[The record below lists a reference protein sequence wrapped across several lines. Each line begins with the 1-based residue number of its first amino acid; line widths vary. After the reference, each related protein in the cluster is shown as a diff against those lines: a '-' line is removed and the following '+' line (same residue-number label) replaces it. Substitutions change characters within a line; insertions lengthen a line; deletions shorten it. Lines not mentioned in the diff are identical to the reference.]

1 MDRRTLLAMVL
12 CMAILI
18 LWTGVVAPLIW
29 PPPKPAPR
37 KPAPPST
44 VRPPAAK
51 PQATP
56 SAPPS
61 RPIERHPELPP
72 LTLRSKRLKAVFTN
86 VGAGLQEL
94 AAIHENE
101 EVVLLGPRP
110 AGAPPH
116 WAVREVGGGDPV
128 ETLPWKLEEQTD
140 RSVRYSI
147 ALTSGVRLAKKFSLD
162 PEGYRLGVV
171 LDVEGPADL
180 PEEKKVQLEILALQG
195 IQPDSPYRY
204 DYYLHGVVAVDG
216 RLLEFDWAGISAGEA
231 KLAEA
236 RRLPAASARD
246 EAIEEARKYF
256 TVTTGRKD
264 WFGLKNR
271 FFTVLLQPLG
281 PARTRLEAYE
291 FHTAGPA
298 GPGTP
303 GAPDKNLSVRARTE
317 PLGVRDRRVSF
328 EFSAFAGP
336 LRRDLLAELP
346 GALDLINYG
355 AGCTKGCGPVGVIFA
370 PVGALVNLVAP
381 AILGLLKFFG
391 GLFGNYGVGIILTT
405 LVIRILLFPLS
416 KKSQVSAFRMQQ
428 LAPKIQALRER
439 YKDDQQKFGVE
450 QMRLFREHKIN
461 PLAGCLPLLLQM
473 PIFVGMYS
481 VFELSVELRREPFI
495 LWIRDLSQPDMLLGP
510 WKPVHIP
517 LLPTIDGLNLLPI
530 VMTVIWFLQ
539 AYFAPRSP
547 DPQMAAQQKIMLAMP
562 VIFGLMCYGLASG
575 LSLYFLVNSLLAMVE
590 QKAIKK
596 FFLKPLEEGRG
607 A

>member
-18 LWTGVVAPLIW
+18 LWTGVIAPLIW

-37 KPAPPST
+37 KPAPPPSAAPAPKP
-44 VRPPAAK
+44 PPAE
-51 PQATP
+51 
-56 SAPPS
+56 SAPVP
-61 RPIERHPELPP
+61 REIVRHPELPP
-72 LTLRSKRLKAVFTN
+72 ATLRAGRLKAVFTN
-86 VGAGLQEL
+86 VGAGLKEL
-94 AAIHENE
+94 AALYENE
-101 EVVLLGPRP
+101 EVLLLGPRP

-116 WAVREVGGGDPV
+116 LAVREVGGPDPV

-140 RSVRYSI
+140 RSVRYS
-147 ALTSGVRLAKKFSLD
+147 LVLRDGVRLAKKFSLD
-162 PEGYRLGVV
+162 PETYRLGFV

-180 PEEKKVQLEILALQG
+180 PEDRKVQLEVLALQG

-204 DYYLHGVVAVDG
+204 DYYLHGVVAMDG
-216 RLLEFDWAGISAGEA
+216 RLLEFDWAGISSGEA

-236 RRLPAASARD
+236 RHLPAGPARD
-246 EAIEEARKYF
+246 EALEAARKYF
-256 TVTTGRKD
+256 SVTTGRKD

-271 FFTVLLQPLG
+271 FFAILLQPLG
-281 PARTRLEAYE
+281 PARARLDAYE
-291 FHTAGPA
+291 FHTLPSAAPP
-298 GPGTP
+298 GPGVP
-303 GAPDKNLSVRARTE
+303 HKNLAARARTE
-317 PLGVRDRRVSF
+317 PLAVRDRRVTF
-328 EFSAFAGP
+328 EFSAYAGP
-336 LRRDLLAELP
+336 LRRDLLAEVP

-355 AGCTKGCGPVGVIFA
+355 AGCTKGCGPVGVLFA
-370 PVGALVNLVAP
+370 PMGALVNLVAP

-405 LVIRILLFPLS
+405 LAIRVLLFPLS

-481 VFELSVELRREPFI
+481 VFELSVELRREPFV

-510 WKPVHIP
+510 WTPVQIP

-575 LSLYFLVNSLLAMVE
+575 LSLYFLVNSLLALVE

-596 FFLKPLEEGRG
+596 FFLKPAEGDGG

>member
-1 MDRRTLLAMVL
+1 MDRRTLLAMVV

-37 KPAPPST
+37 KPAPPPSAA
-44 VRPPAAK
+44 PAPKSAPAPAAPA
-51 PQATP
+51 PQE
-56 SAPPS
+56 
-61 RPIERHPELPP
+61 IVRHPELPP
-72 LTLRSKRLKAVFTN
+72 VTLRAGRLKAVFTN
-86 VGAGLQEL
+86 VGAGLREL
-94 AAIHENE
+94 AALYENE
-101 EVVLLGPRP
+101 EVLLQGPRP
-110 AGAPPH
+110 GGAPH
-116 WAVREVGGGDPV
+116 LAVREVGGPDPV
-128 ETLPWKLEEQTD
+128 ETLPWKLEEQTE

-147 ALTSGVRLAKKFSLD
+147 VLRSGVRLAKKFTLD
-162 PEGYRLGVV
+162 PETYRLGFV
-171 LDVEGPADL
+171 LDVEGPADV
-180 PEEKKVQLEILALQG
+180 PEDRKVQLEILALQG

-204 DYYLHGVVAVDG
+204 DYYLHGVVAMDG
-216 RLLEFDWAGISAGEA
+216 RILEFDWAGISSGEA

-236 RRLPAASARD
+236 RRQPPGSARD
-246 EAIEEARKYF
+246 QAVQEARKYF

-271 FFTVLLQPLG
+271 FFAILLQPLG

-291 FHTAGPA
+291 FHTLPSGAPA
-298 GPGTP
+298 GPGV
-303 GAPDKNLSVRARTE
+303 PDKNLSASARTE
-317 PLGVRDRRVSF
+317 PLAVRDRRVSF
-328 EFSAFAGP
+328 EFSAYAGP
-336 LRRDLLAELP
+336 LKRDFLAEVP

-355 AGCTKGCGPVGVIFA
+355 AGCTKGCGPVGVLFA
-370 PVGALVNLVAP
+370 PMAALVNLVAP

-405 LVIRILLFPLS
+405 LAIRVLLFPLS

-481 VFELSVELRREPFI
+481 VFELSVELRREPFV

-510 WKPVHIP
+510 WTPIQIP

-575 LSLYFLVNSLLAMVE
+575 LSLYFLVNSLLALVE

-596 FFLKPLEEGRG
+596 FFLKPLEEGG
-607 A
+607 SA

>member
-1 MDRRTLLAMVL
+1 MVA

-18 LWTGVVAPLIW
+18 LWTGVIAPLIW

-37 KPAPPST
+37 KPAPPPAAAPASKPAP
-44 VRPPAAK
+44 PPAAPT
-51 PQATP
+51 PQE
-56 SAPPS
+56 
-61 RPIERHPELPP
+61 IVRHPELPP
-72 LTLRSKRLKAVFTN
+72 VTLRTGRLKAVFTN
-86 VGAGLQEL
+86 VGAGLREL
-94 AAIHENE
+94 AALYENE
-101 EVVLLGPRP
+101 EVLLLGPRP
-110 AGAPPH
+110 GGAPH
-116 WAVREVGGGDPV
+116 LAVREVGGPDPV
-128 ETLPWKLEEQTD
+128 ETLPWKLEEQTE

-147 ALTSGVRLAKKFSLD
+147 VLRSGVRLAKKFTLD
-162 PEGYRLGVV
+162 PEAYRLGFV
-171 LDVEGPADL
+171 LDVEGPADG
-180 PEEKKVQLEILALQG
+180 PEDRKVQLELLALQG

-204 DYYLHGVVAVDG
+204 DYYLHGVVAMDG
-216 RLLEFDWAGISAGEA
+216 RILEFDWAGISSGEA

-236 RRLPAASARD
+236 RRQPPGSARD
-246 EAIEEARKYF
+246 QAVQEARKYF

-271 FFTVLLQPLG
+271 FFAILLQPIG

-291 FHTAGPA
+291 FHTLPSGAPA
-298 GPGTP
+298 GPGV
-303 GAPDKNLSVRARTE
+303 PDKNLSAAVRTE
-317 PLGVRDRRVSF
+317 PLAVRDRRVSF
-328 EFSAFAGP
+328 EFSAYAGP
-336 LRRDLLAELP
+336 LKRDFLAEVP

-355 AGCTKGCGPVGVIFA
+355 AGCTKGCGPVGVLFA
-370 PVGALVNLVAP
+370 PMAALVNLVAP

-405 LVIRILLFPLS
+405 LVIRVLLFPLS

-461 PLAGCLPLLLQM
+461 PLSGCVPLLLQM

-481 VFELSVELRREPFI
+481 VFELSVELRREPFV

-510 WKPVHIP
+510 WAPIEIP

-539 AYFAPRSP
+539 AYYAPRSP
-547 DPQMAAQQKIMLAMP
+547 DPQMAAQQKILLAMP

-575 LSLYFLVNSLLAMVE
+575 LSLYFLMNSLLAMVE
-590 QKAIKK
+590 QKVIKK
-596 FFLKPLEEGRG
+596 FFLKPPEEGG
-607 A
+607 ALERRPHGA